1 MADVTIS
8 QRDKGGHG
16 TYYAHVEGSQTPG
29 RLTWT
34 EQNGTRTAEKT
45 IVPPEIGGR
54 GIAAQLVEALVADAR
69 EHGFQAQTQRYVHR
83 RERRGAGTE
92 GIVGGI
98 ARRARKVRA

>member
-69 EHGFQAQTQRYVHR
+69 EHGFKVNPACSYVAAKFDKHP
-83 RERRGAGTE
+83 EWADL
-92 GIVGGI
+92 
-98 ARRARKVRA
+98 RA